1 MALRSAD
8 CRSFA
13 DMVMDCA
20 FLVVSASASH
30 LSLLLLVSDCA
41 SAYGRVALA
50 FRHENAD
57 TIVLHCL
64 SPSQV
69 TLAQSAST
77 RVFLNTLRQYSM
89 LRTVQKFSNSM
100 EASIF
105 CARSSRMLDMTE

>member
-1 MALRSAD
+1 MLVMALRSAD
-8 CRSFA
+8 SRSFA
-13 DMVMDCA
+13 NMVMDCA

-64 SPSQV
+64 SPSPSHTCPKCFDSCV
-69 TLAQSAST
+69 P
-77 RVFLNTLRQYSM
+77 
-89 LRTVQKFSNSM
+89 
-100 EASIF
+100 
-105 CARSSRMLDMTE
+105 

>member
-1 MALRSAD
+1 MLVMALRSAD
-8 CRSFA
+8 SRSFA

-50 FRHENAD
+50 FRPENVD

-64 SPSQV
+64 SPSPSHTCPKCFDSCV
-69 TLAQSAST
+69 P
-77 RVFLNTLRQYSM
+77 
-89 LRTVQKFSNSM
+89 
-100 EASIF
+100 
-105 CARSSRMLDMTE
+105 